1 MQPLNYYIDH
11 TLLKPE
17 ALQEDFET
25 LLDEAIEH
33 QFTAVCVSP
42 YMAIPVRNTLNAT
55 GYPFI
60 KTCTVVDFPLGN
72 KPLELKMQEA
82 QFLSSRGVDEVD
94 FVLNHAELRNKNF
107 KYIIQELQNMSD
119 ICKQNGSISK
129 CIVETC
135 YLSKEEKDAV
145 FHFIK
150 DYATNVDFIK
160 TSTSFGPAGAQLED
174 VARWNEL
181 RGNAPR
187 PLIKAAG
194 GIKTLDDALAFIEAG
209 ADRLG
214 MSTGVKVMEELHA
227 RNAEASAGREE
238 ETREVSED
246 SK

>member
-1 MQPLNYYIDH
+1 MKRLNRYIDH

-25 LLDEAIEH
+25 LLDEAIKY
-33 QFTAVCVSP
+33 QFAAVCVSP
-42 YMAIPVRNTLNAT
+42 YMAVPVRNTLNGI

-82 QFLSSRGVDEVD
+82 QFIASRGVDEVD
-94 FVLNHAELRNKNF
+94 FVLNHAELRNKKF
-107 KYIIQELQNMSD
+107 KYIIKELQNMSD
-119 ICKQNGSISK
+119 ICKQNGAISK

-135 YLSKEEKDAV
+135 YLNREEKDAV
-145 FHFIK
+145 FNFIK
-150 DYATNVDFIK
+150 DYAPNLDFIK
-160 TSTSFGPAGAQLED
+160 TSTGFGAKSAQLED

-181 RGNAPR
+181 RGDAPR

-214 MSTGVKVMEELHA
+214 MSAGVKVMEDLRE
-227 RNAEASAGREE
+227 RDPEAFVGREE
-238 ETREVSED
+238 ETEKI
-246 SK
+246 SKNSR